1 MTTTHA
7 SSTAAPKPV
16 ESGHKPNQNK
26 ARADADK
33 PAATDLFATLLGLV
47 SDTHTP
53 PAAEATDTQP
63 IAQDSG
69 TETDA
74 DDTAQNPLTAL
85 LAWITPTPGATP
97 AATPG
102 ADAGK
107 SAPATDATARVPE
120 DKTTT
125 VRDGVD
131 IEGMTRVD
139 EAAPALP
146 NAAAQARA
154 AAASRPAFS
163 PLHPNAPQA
172 TAGTARGSEGPSAQA
187 HAPAMVWQRGAAS
200 GTEALHHQ
208 HAAQLAQ
215 ARSTVAL
222 NERFGLAGAPEIA
235 APALREFAGAGT
247 LGAGSPQATA
257 PATDA
262 AQSLGTG
269 ASADSA
275 GGDPATDSGGDT
287 GTGDNAAGAEAG
299 QDADGPT
306 VSHWGTQHLRHASLR
321 VGGEGG
327 SEAIDIQ
334 LQLKGQEVDVAF
346 QTDNAEARASLRE
359 NAGES
364 LGDLLQRSG
373 IQLGGV
379 SVGSQGASH
388 GGHAQGRAPSV
399 GGLRTESAGRAS
411 AAADLATRPSP
422 QPRADGSRP
431 LDVFA

>member
-16 ESGHKPNQNK
+16 ETAHKPAQAS
-26 ARADADK
+26 ARSGADK
-33 PAATDLFATLLGLV
+33 PAATDLFSTLLGLV
-47 SDTHTP
+47 SDTHAAQATTP
-53 PAAEATDTQP
+53 AETGP
-63 IAQDSG
+63 VAQDTRS
-69 TETDA
+69 EADSAADA
-74 DDTAQNPLTAL
+74 DATNPLTAL
-85 LAWITPTPGATP
+85 LAWFTP
-97 AATPG
+97 AQGTEDS
-102 ADAGK
+102 DAGK
-107 SAPATDATARVPE
+107 TASSPATAAQPDEPASDAEARPA
-120 DKTTT
+120 
-125 VRDGVD
+125 GVD

-139 EAAPALP
+139 EPAPALP

-208 HAAQLAQ
+208 HAAQIAQ

-257 PATDA
+257 PAADA

>member
-7 SSTAAPKPV
+7 SSPAAPKPV

-53 PAAEATDTQP
+53 PAAEATDAQP
-63 IAQDSG
+63 FAQDSG

-146 NAAAQARA
+146 NAAAQPRA

-163 PLHPNAPQA
+163 PLNPHAP
-172 TAGTARGSEGPSAQA
+172 TGIARTVDGPSPQGSAT
-187 HAPAMVWQRGAAS
+187 AMVWQRGAVS
-200 GTEALHHQ
+200 STEALQQQ
-208 HAAQLAQ
+208 HAAQHALV
-215 ARSTVAL
+215 RSTVAL
-222 NERFGLAGAPEIA
+222 NERFGFSGAAEIGS
-235 APALREFAGAGT
+235 PALREMAGPGGSALAQGPAATPNAGQPVS
-247 LGAGSPQATA
+247 GASAA
-257 PATDA
+257 DA
-262 AQSLGTG
+262 SGGDHAADTRGDTG
-269 ASADSA
+269 ASD
-275 GGDPATDSGGDT
+275 GQTQ
-287 GTGDNAAGAEAG
+287 AEAG
-299 QDADGPT
+299 QEPEGPT

-321 VGGEGG
+321 VGGEGAAD
-327 SEAIDIQ
+327 AIDIQ

-346 QTDNAEARASLRE
+346 QTDNADARASLRE
-359 NAGES
+359 SAGES
-364 LGDLLQRSG
+364 LADLMQRSG

-379 SVGSQGASH
+379 SVGGQGASH
-388 GGHAQGRAPSV
+388 SGDAPARAPATGAS
-399 GGLRTESAGRAS
+399 RTESAGRAGGS
-411 AAADLATRPSP
+411 ADLATRPLP